1 MTTFR
6 WNNPAGES
14 DPARVQRD
22 LSPVMLSDSE
32 TARLRNIAKKKRRK
46 AAKEASALRK
56 IGTIKKAAAAEK
68 AAAIREA
75 AAIQKAADRRKAKA
89 LQQAEALKK
98 AAARRAAA
106 APKKVV
112 IPEKVAALNAAL
124 LKVGR
129 PKKTI
134 AKLKPSK
141 TAPAGNARLMAKIAG
156 SPQPTPSDA
165 ELEALRKSLVR
176 RRKKEGPRP
185 PPVVEVRKRTPLQP

>member
-6 WNNPAGES
+6 WNNPAGEA

-32 TARLRNIAKKKRRK
+32 TARLRNLAKKKRRK
-46 AAKEASALRK
+46 AAKEAAALRK

-89 LQQAEALKK
+89 LQQAEALKN

-112 IPEKVAALNAAL
+112 IPEKVAALNAAF
-124 LKVGR
+124 LKVGK
-129 PKKTI
+129 PKKTS
-134 AKLKPSK
+134 AKLKPSGDS
-141 TAPAGNARLMAKIAG
+141 PAFKFRRRR
-156 SPQPTPSDA
+156 PQPADM
-165 ELEALRKSLVR
+165 VR
-176 RRKKEGPRP
+176 FRRLLHARISKGRFRGTR
-185 PPVVEVRKRTPLQP
+185 VRGIGK